1 MFNYLIIIR
10 LNYLYLN
17 LKNSKTMSNL
27 VSKVSGTI
35 KNWWIFLILG
45 VLLLMSAYWMFT
57 TPVES
62 FVGLAS
68 LFSALIFVSGL
79 FSVFFAISNK
89 DDIDNFGLY
98 LAGGLLDVLI
108 GFILLKYPGLTL
120 VLFSMFIGFW
130 LLFRGFNLVS
140 VSFKIKKSGDGNWGW
155 ILFLGIM
162 VVIFAMMSIV
172 NPLIGASYLVYTLA
186 FTLVLFGIANI
197 ALGLKLK
204 NLKSD
209 VQDLKERLS

>member
-1 MFNYLIIIR
+1 
-10 LNYLYLN
+10 
-17 LKNSKTMSNL
+17 MSNL
-27 VSKVSGTI
+27 ISKVSGTI
-35 KNWWIFLILG
+35 KNWWVFLILG
-45 VLLLMSAYWMFT
+45 ILLLISAYWMFS

-79 FSVFFAISNK
+79 FSVFFALTNK

-98 LAGGLLDVLI
+98 LAGGILDVLI
-108 GFILLKYPGLTL
+108 GFILLKYPGLTI

-140 VSFKIKKSGDGNWGW
+140 VSFKIKKIGDANWGW
-155 ILFLGIM
+155 ILFFGIM
-162 VVIFAMMSIV
+162 VVIFAMMSII

-186 FTLVLFGIANI
+186 FTLVLLGVANI
-197 ALGLKLK
+197 ALALKLK
-204 NLKSD
+204 KLKTS
-209 VQDLKERLS
+209 VKDLKEKLS

>member
-1 MFNYLIIIR
+1 
-10 LNYLYLN
+10 
-17 LKNSKTMSNL
+17 MSNL
-27 VSKVSGTI
+27 ISKVSGTI
-35 KNWWIFLILG
+35 KNWWVFLILG
-45 VLLLMSAYWMFT
+45 VLLLISAYWMFT
-57 TPVES
+57 TPIES

-98 LAGGLLDVLI
+98 LAGGVLDVLI

-130 LLFRGFNLVS
+130 LLFRGFNMIS
-140 VSFKIKKSGDGNWGW
+140 VSFKIKKIGDANWGW
-155 ILFLGIM
+155 ILFFGIM

-186 FTLVLFGIANI
+186 FTLVLFGVANI
-197 ALGLKLK
+197 ALALKLRK
-204 NLKSD
+204 LKSN
-209 VQDLKERLS
+209 VHDLKERLS

>member
-1 MFNYLIIIR
+1 
-10 LNYLYLN
+10 
-17 LKNSKTMSNL
+17 MSNL
-27 VSKVSGTI
+27 ISKVSGTI
-35 KNWWIFLILG
+35 KNWWVFLILG
-45 VLLLMSAYWMFT
+45 VLLLISAYWMFT

-79 FSVFFAISNK
+79 FSVFFAFSNK

-130 LLFRGFNLVS
+130 LLFRGFNMIS
-140 VSFKIKKSGDGNWGW
+140 VSFKIKKIGDANWGW
-155 ILFLGIM
+155 ILFFGIM

-172 NPLIGASYLVYTLA
+172 NPLIGASYLVFTLA
-186 FTLVLFGIANI
+186 FTLVLFGVANI
-197 ALGLKLK
+197 ALALKLRK
-204 NLKSD
+204 LKSN
-209 VQDLKERLS
+209 VHDLKERLS

>member
-1 MFNYLIIIR
+1 
-10 LNYLYLN
+10 
-17 LKNSKTMSNL
+17 
-27 VSKVSGTI
+27 
-35 KNWWIFLILG
+35 
-45 VLLLMSAYWMFT
+45 MFT
-57 TPVES
+57 TPIES

-98 LAGGLLDVLI
+98 LAGGILDVLI

-130 LLFRGFNLVS
+130 LLFRGFNMIS
-140 VSFKIKKSGDGNWGW
+140 VSFKIKKIGDANWGW
-155 ILFLGIM
+155 ILFFGIM
-162 VVIFAMMSIV
+162 VVVFAMMSIV

-197 ALGLKLK
+197 ALGLKLRK
-204 NLKSD
+204 LKSN
-209 VQDLKERLS
+209 VHDLKEKLS

>member
-1 MFNYLIIIR
+1 
-10 LNYLYLN
+10 
-17 LKNSKTMSNL
+17 MSNL
-27 VSKVSGTI
+27 ISKVSGTI
-35 KNWWIFLILG
+35 KNWWVFLILG
-45 VLLLMSAYWMFT
+45 VLLLISAYWMFS

-79 FSVFFAISNK
+79 FSVFFALTNK

-130 LLFRGFNLVS
+130 LLFRGFNMIS
-140 VSFKIKKSGDGNWGW
+140 VSFKIKKIGDSNWGW
-155 ILFLGIM
+155 ILFFGIM
-162 VVIFAMMSIV
+162 VVIFAMMSII
-172 NPLIGASYLVYTLA
+172 NPLIGASYLVFTLA
-186 FTLVLFGIANI
+186 FTLVLFGVANI
-197 ALGLKLK
+197 ALALKLRK
-204 NLKSD
+204 LKTN
-209 VQDLKERLS
+209 VQDLKEKLS